1 MKTNQLA
8 LGMAGGWQGNFA
20 SLGKASERMSRD
32 PAGFPLP
39 SKLGTCYMWAG
50 SLVSG
55 RSVWEAGMM
64 VPLRMCTWDGDPR
77 RKAYLVLPQDQG
89 WRWVYKWCPSAACG
103 FCYGDTWGKGGPQ
116 EEKSSSTQNGL
127 WHLWGP
133 VQKEYSGPLL
143 KNDEEFQE
151 GGSRALK
158 QSWGLLTGGLS
169 LVIRSFQGSAVRP
182 DLTEVQP
189 CQFLPEC
196 CSESNIHLSKF

>member
-1 MKTNQLA
+1 MKTSQLA

-20 SLGKASERMSRD
+20 SLGKARERMSQGIQLGSPCRASWG
-32 PAGFPLP
+32 PATCGPGPRGEVSEKLEWWFPWGCVP
-39 SKLGTCYMWAG
+39 EMGTPG
-50 SLVSG
+50 G
-55 RSVWEAGMM
+55 R
-64 VPLRMCTWDGDPR
+64 LT
-77 RKAYLVLPQDQG
+77 LFLPQDLG
-89 WRWVYKWCPSAACG
+89 WRWVYKWCPSAACR
-103 FCYGDTWGKGGPQ
+103 FCYGDTWAKGGPQ

-158 QSWGLLTGGLS
+158 QSWGLLSGGLS
-169 LVIRSFQGSAVRP
+169 LVIRSYQGSAVRP

-196 CSESNIHLSKF
+196 CSKSNIHLSTF